1 MRVPRLIPLFVIA
14 AALCVLSA
22 CSWVGRYNDTAYQQ
36 LLTLKQLHLQFIAT
50 AATEDDQQ
58 LSEEDEQ
65 IRQQFAQA
73 IAQGDAL
80 RQENFKLL
88 EGNYLRVYAH
98 RQMRGAPFTPCR
110 SAIFNAADHLSLSTG
125 YRWRMSAYREGI
137 MPTTMEIRTLL
148 SACAINSAEWM
159 PLLNKV
165 LGDEQREVRD
175 SAIFLLQALQQK
187 AQGWLTEDDL
197 RLLLEGQRDIAR
209 IRANNQSIAR
219 QAQLQSTL
227 LRLFDIT
234 LLALAGRL

>member
-1 MRVPRLIPLFVIA
+1 
-14 AALCVLSA
+14 
-22 CSWVGRYNDTAYQQ
+22 
-36 LLTLKQLHLQFIAT
+36 
-50 AATEDDQQ
+50 
-58 LSEEDEQ
+58 
-65 IRQQFAQA
+65 
-73 IAQGDAL
+73 
-80 RQENFKLL
+80 
-88 EGNYLRVYAH
+88 
-98 RQMRGAPFTPCR
+98 
-110 SAIFNAADHLSLSTG
+110 
-125 YRWRMSAYREGI
+125 

-165 LGDEQREVRD
+165 LGEVRD